1 MIALLRAVAAPRY
14 FDHIQR
20 SRAVVLRENPNV
32 MRDAIDKFH
41 ADRGRYPDAL
51 GGLATRRYLRSV
63 PVDPVTDSKE
73 TWIVVPPAA
82 VASAAVTASGGVYD
96 VKSGAPGRGADGTP
110 YESW

>member
-1 MIALLRAVAAPRY
+1 M
-14 FDHIQR
+14 
-20 SRAVVLRENPNV
+20 
-32 MRDAIDKFH
+32 
-41 ADRGRYPDAL
+41 L

>member
-1 MIALLRAVAAPRY
+1 
-14 FDHIQR
+14 
-20 SRAVVLRENPNV
+20 
-32 MRDAIDKFH
+32 
-41 ADRGRYPDAL
+41 
-51 GGLATRRYLRSV
+51 
-63 PVDPVTDSKE
+63 VDPVTDSKE